1 MALLIK
7 KDVEFGTNLAPAG
20 ARILDVLKQIAKTVP
35 FDVMITSARDGVHS
49 GPTDPHKLGEAFD
62 LRTHTLTNEQKQTLL
77 TMLQTEL
84 YQDSTWKTRRFYA
97 FLEAEGTPNAHLH
110 VQRRMGTTY
119 TIYDYLA
126 NL

>member
-1 MALLIK
+1 MGILIK
-7 KDVEFGTNLAPAG
+7 KDVEFGAMTPAG
-20 ARILDVLKQIAKTVP
+20 ARILDALKRIARTVS

-62 LRTHTLTNEQKQTLL
+62 LRTNTLTSEHKHLL
-77 TMLQTEL
+77 LSLLQQDL
-84 YQDSTWKTRRFYA
+84 YGDTTWGTRRFYA
-97 FLEAEGTPNAHLH
+97 FLESPGTPNEHIH

-119 TIYDYLA
+119 TTYDYLA